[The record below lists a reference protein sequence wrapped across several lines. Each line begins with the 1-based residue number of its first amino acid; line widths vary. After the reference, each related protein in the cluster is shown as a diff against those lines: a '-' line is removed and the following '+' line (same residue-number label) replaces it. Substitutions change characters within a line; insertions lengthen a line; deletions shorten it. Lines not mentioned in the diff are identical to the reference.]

1 MVVEPDLHLP
11 PEVVGS
17 QPKVQSSWL
26 KREQYGVG
34 PGAVVVGVEV
44 GISGSSCSS
53 FLVALSSSVSLE
65 GALVGALVGVVLLT
79 TETVSSSIS
88 LALSRISRVILGFET
103 TKVPTN
109 RETTKKPKAARERG
123 SINPFSN
130 LRGSI
135 LI

>member
-34 PGAVVVGVEV
+34 PGVVGVEV

-53 FLVALSSSVSLE
+53 FLVALSSSVSLD